1 MSPVTDPK
9 QPELP
14 PAPSPEKPAAKDVP
28 ATADKPADH
37 LTPEEQ
43 MERFAQDQ
51 KENDW
56 GHQPC

>member
-1 MSPVTDPK
+1 MSTDPK
-9 QPELP
+9 ETKDSLSATGSESPDTSSPDAE
-14 PAPSPEKPAAKDVP
+14 PSPDS
-28 ATADKPADH
+28 